1 MHFVQRRPACKFP
14 NLPPLSQSD
23 AQSSVRINVEFAM
36 FVRDLVDDDD
46 GSPSIPLDV
55 PQAVACIDERYQR
68 LTAIIHRGGATR
80 LALDD
85 VAQAFVELVGQD
97 AESDTELAHLMRCMA
112 AHRALPKVE
121 EFISKVGGEELA
133 EARHEAAEK
142 VVPAS

>member
-14 NLPPLSQSD
+14 NLPPLSLSN
-23 AQSSVRINVEFAM
+23 AQSSVRINVEFAL

-46 GSPSIPLDV
+46 GRPSIALDV
-55 PQAVACIDERYQR
+55 PQAVAFIDEQCQR
-68 LTAIIHRGGATR
+68 LTAIIHRRGATC

-85 VAQAFVELVGQD
+85 VAQAFVDLVGQD

-112 AHRALPKVE
+112 AHYALPKVDA
-121 EFISKVGGEELA
+121 FISKVGGEELA